1 MKLEI
6 TVKDFFHVY
15 LLRLLFLTCR
25 SRLLPYNSQLPNDFT
40 IDPKEQTGLQ
50 ETLSPTSCLQLG
62 KLSPLSSLGLSFP
75 NCNTKTSNEFVA
87 EQGLESNADPESLG
101 LNSGATTS

>member
-15 LLRLLFLTCR
+15 LLSRLFLTCR

-40 IDPKEQTGLQ
+40 ITE
-50 ETLSPTSCLQLG
+50 LSVQPHRLT
-62 KLSPLSSLGLSFP
+62 
-75 NCNTKTSNEFVA
+75 
-87 EQGLESNADPESLG
+87 DPEDCLAGS
-101 LNSGATTS
+101 NSCAVH